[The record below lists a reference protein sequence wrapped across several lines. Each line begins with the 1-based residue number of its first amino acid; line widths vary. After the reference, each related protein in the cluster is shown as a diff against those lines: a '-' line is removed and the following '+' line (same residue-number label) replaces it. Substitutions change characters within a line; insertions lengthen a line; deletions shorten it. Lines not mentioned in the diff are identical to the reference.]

1 VEPRYQATL
10 VRQLTGHYGVAAL
23 GFDISFPEADTSS
36 GYAVL
41 QGLAHGELAGV
52 AGLPA
57 QLEKLRPAMD
67 YDGLFAD
74 AMRGQPVVLG
84 YSVSGARSRARCPG
98 RLYRGRPERTR
109 RHRLRGARL
118 RSQYRAIAGGRPGAG
133 IFTALTDAD
142 GVVRSSTLLTR
153 IGDGYYPRCRWPRL
167 PSTCRRAPSPL
178 LHGRGRYLSARQLD
192 NAGLEHMC
200 CSPRAAPRRSRSARP

>member
-84 YSVSGARSRARCPG
+84 YSVSGRQTKGALP
-98 RLYRGRPERTR
+98 RPP
-109 RHRLRGARL
+109 L
-118 RSQYRAIAGGRPGAG
+118 P
-133 IFTALTDAD
+133 
-142 GVVRSSTLLTR
+142 
-153 IGDGYYPRCRWPRL
+153 WP
-167 PSTCRRAPSPL
+167 T
-178 LHGRGRYLSARQLD
+178 
-192 NAGLEHMC
+192 
-200 CSPRAAPRRSRSARP
+200 